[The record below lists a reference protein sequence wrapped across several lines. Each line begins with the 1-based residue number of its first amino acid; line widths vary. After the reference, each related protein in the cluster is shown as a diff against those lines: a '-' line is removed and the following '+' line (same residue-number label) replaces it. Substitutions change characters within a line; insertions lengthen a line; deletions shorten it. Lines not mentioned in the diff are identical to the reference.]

1 MRRRALIASCA
12 VLCLLLLMVPVGAQN
27 APEAP
32 RITAAGAA
40 VNVLTVA
47 WAAPVNDGGAA
58 ISAYDLRYI
67 RNDAT
72 DKADDHWTVEDDVWR
87 SGDGALR
94 YELKDLF
101 DGTQYDL
108 QVRAVNANGDGLWS
122 ATYEATTRD
131 HSGSR
136 SGATILSPGSS
147 APGRIDPSGDQ
158 DFFRIVLADAADL
171 WLYTSGRDDTVG
183 ELLRADGTVLAAN
196 DDGVLLDGPRNF
208 SIRRELPAG
217 TYYATVGSF
226 GALDTASYTLHARLA
241 ADPGDTKDRA
251 TAVTPG
257 SFAPGRIGPEGG
269 VDGDKDYFKI
279 ELTSAAEIWVMAVGP
294 VDTVGELL
302 DADENVL
309 AENDDSE
316 FVDNEK
322 GFMIRRQLA
331 TGTYYVRVSGYNAD
345 DTGPYTL
352 FARVATEPGNSTAT
366 AGPITLHIPE
376 SGRIASSSDQ
386 DYFRLTL
393 EEETYVFV
401 YALAFGYVRLIGD
414 DRVFVDPLPLRATV
428 FDAQNTELADLYVIP
443 HAIWADHGLPEVSFS
458 VWGKLAAGTYHIRIA
473 PPPGGTGGTYL
484 LHSLVSGAY
493 ARTIERCTGLTTPQ
507 SDPLYGC
514 QWHLNNTR
522 QFPGGAGRDINV
534 EEVWAT
540 TMGAGVNVA
549 VVDDGLQY
557 GHEDLTANVER
568 TRNHDYYGSDLFDPL
583 ETHGTRVAGII
594 AARDN
599 DLGLRGVAPR
609 ATIYG
614 YNLIDDNNF
623 SALDAANS
631 VSRHAGD
638 TAVFNNSWG
647 TPDTGARLGFAYES
661 WERGVRT
668 GVEQGFGGK
677 GALYVFS
684 AGNGHEEGDNANLD
698 EYGNHYGVTAVCAVN
713 HNDVRSAYSE
723 VGANLWICAP
733 SGDGSLGL
741 PGIATTRNGS
751 RYTTAFSGTSAAAP
765 IVSGVAALVRATNPD
780 LTWRDVKLILAAS
793 ARRNDRSN
801 SGWLSGA
808 RKYNNARGE
817 RYAFNHAYGFGVV
830 DAGAAVALAEGWTT
844 VPALREIEGE
854 SGDLDLALPDAR
866 SLGSGTTVTTS
877 VAMDSYVGFIEF
889 VEINATFD
897 HPSFRDLQLDLVSPS
912 GARSRLTHAV
922 YRTRVGSDGTV
933 TQAVTPLTAPFRFGS
948 ARHLGENAAG
958 TWRLEIID
966 LIPENAG
973 TLQSWSLTIYGHGLT
988 PGAPRVDPA
997 TPVNEALA
1005 VEWTAP
1011 DDAGGSAI
1019 TAYDVRSIRGDAA
1032 DKSDASWRVVRNA
1045 WLPARGDRR
1054 YVIRNLEN
1062 DTEYDVQV
1070 RAVNSAGRGRWSATA
1085 PGKPELGNSAAE
1097 FPMVESGDRSVDEN
1111 TPAGRDIGAA
1121 VAARDDDN
1129 DPLTYALS
1137 GSAAAFFDL
1146 VEGTG
1151 QLRTKEPLDH
1161 ENRDSYAGIMT
1172 VTDGKNADGDAD
1184 SAIDARIP
1192 ITIAVG
1198 DVDEAPEVSGQSS
1211 VDIREG
1217 GNRRVGFYNATDP
1230 ENSPVGLS
1238 LAGADRD
1245 DFAFRNGLLEFRAT
1259 PDYESPTDAN
1269 RDNVYQVVVEGSDGA
1284 LKGTLDVTVTVEN
1297 VDEPGT
1303 LLPSSRQPQAGT
1315 RLTTTLTDPDGRITG
1330 LAWAWESSPNR
1341 FNWSPI
1347 DGATAATYTPT
1358 TSDADE
1364 RRYLRV
1370 TAAYGDGEGSGK
1382 SASWT
1387 ADDRVQAAPVT
1398 MNHAP
1403 EFPSSESGQRSVIE
1417 NTGAGVSIGAPV
1429 RADDADNDPLTYS
1442 LDRSGATVFA
1452 IDERTGQLR
1461 TKAALDREQR
1471 SSYRVTVT
1479 ATDPSLASDSIA
1491 VTITLDDIDED
1502 PELSGASVV
1511 SFAEGGSGSVARYSA
1526 TRSGARHHHL
1536 VAGGSR
1542 QQPVQHRQR
1551 RARFLTRPTTRRR
1564 RMPGATTSTRSR

>member
-12 VLCLLLLMVPVGAQN
+12 GLCLLLLMVPVGAQN

-32 RITAAGAA
+32 RIASAGAA
-40 VNVLTVA
+40 VNALTVA
-47 WAAPVNDGGAA
+47 WAAPANDGGAA

-67 RNDAT
+67 LNDAT
-72 DKADDHWTVEDDVWR
+72 DKADDHWTVEDAVWR
-87 SGDGALR
+87 SGAGALR

-101 DGTQYDL
+101 DGTKYDL
-108 QVRAVNANGDGLWS
+108 QLRAVNANGDGLWS

-147 APGRIDPSGDQ
+147 APGRIDPRDDE

-208 SIRRELPAG
+208 SIRRQLPAG

-241 ADPGDTKDRA
+241 ADPGDAKDTA

-366 AGPITLHIPE
+366 ANPITLHIPE

-401 YALAFGYVRLIGD
+401 YALAFGYVRRIGD
-414 DRVFVDPLPLRATV
+414 DPVFVDPLPLEATV
-428 FDAQNTELADLYVIP
+428 FDAQNTELDDLYVIP

-493 ARTIERCTGLTTPQ
+493 ARMIERCTGLTTPQ

-631 VSRHAGD
+631 VSRHASD

-668 GVEQGFGGK
+668 GVERGFGGK
-677 GALYVFS
+677 GAFYVFS

-713 HNDVRSAYSE
+713 HDDVRSAYSE

-765 IVSGVAALVRATNPD
+765 IVSGVAALVRAVNPD

-793 ARRNDRSN
+793 ARRNDRSH

-830 DAGAAVALAEGWTT
+830 DAAAAVALAEGWTT
-844 VPALREIEGE
+844 VPALREIEME

-877 VAMDSYVGFIEF
+877 VADRFLRGIHRVR
-889 VEINATFD
+889 
-897 HPSFRDLQLDLVSPS
+897 RDQ
-912 GARSRLTHAV
+912 
-922 YRTRVGSDGTV
+922 
-933 TQAVTPLTAPFRFGS
+933 
-948 ARHLGENAAG
+948 
-958 TWRLEIID
+958 
-966 LIPENAG
+966 
-973 TLQSWSLTIYGHGLT
+973 
-988 PGAPRVDPA
+988 
-997 TPVNEALA
+997 
-1005 VEWTAP
+1005 
-1011 DDAGGSAI
+1011 
-1019 TAYDVRSIRGDAA
+1019 
-1032 DKSDASWRVVRNA
+1032 
-1045 WLPARGDRR
+1045 
-1054 YVIRNLEN
+1054 
-1062 DTEYDVQV
+1062 
-1070 RAVNSAGRGRWSATA
+1070 
-1085 PGKPELGNSAAE
+1085 
-1097 FPMVESGDRSVDEN
+1097 
-1111 TPAGRDIGAA
+1111 
-1121 VAARDDDN
+1121 
-1129 DPLTYALS
+1129 
-1137 GSAAAFFDL
+1137 
-1146 VEGTG
+1146 
-1151 QLRTKEPLDH
+1151 
-1161 ENRDSYAGIMT
+1161 
-1172 VTDGKNADGDAD
+1172 
-1184 SAIDARIP
+1184 
-1192 ITIAVG
+1192 
-1198 DVDEAPEVSGQSS
+1198 
-1211 VDIREG
+1211 
-1217 GNRRVGFYNATDP
+1217 
-1230 ENSPVGLS
+1230 
-1238 LAGADRD
+1238 
-1245 DFAFRNGLLEFRAT
+1245 
-1259 PDYESPTDAN
+1259 
-1269 RDNVYQVVVEGSDGA
+1269 
-1284 LKGTLDVTVTVEN
+1284 
-1297 VDEPGT
+1297 
-1303 LLPSSRQPQAGT
+1303 
-1315 RLTTTLTDPDGRITG
+1315 
-1330 LAWAWESSPNR
+1330 
-1341 FNWSPI
+1341 
-1347 DGATAATYTPT
+1347 
-1358 TSDADE
+1358 
-1364 RRYLRV
+1364 RYL
-1370 TAAYGDGEGSGK
+1370 
-1382 SASWT
+1382 
-1387 ADDRVQAAPVT
+1387 
-1398 MNHAP
+1398 
-1403 EFPSSESGQRSVIE
+1403 
-1417 NTGAGVSIGAPV
+1417 
-1429 RADDADNDPLTYS
+1429 
-1442 LDRSGATVFA
+1442 
-1452 IDERTGQLR
+1452 
-1461 TKAALDREQR
+1461 
-1471 SSYRVTVT
+1471 
-1479 ATDPSLASDSIA
+1479 
-1491 VTITLDDIDED
+1491 
-1502 PELSGASVV
+1502 
-1511 SFAEGGSGSVARYSA
+1511 
-1526 TRSGARHHHL
+1526 
-1536 VAGGSR
+1536 
-1542 QQPVQHRQR
+1542 
-1551 RARFLTRPTTRRR
+1551 
-1564 RMPGATTSTRSR
+1564 